1 MQDQQ
6 VHKRNFRLM
15 VLAFVMLSN
24 PSAGQMQ
31 GDHMQMQTDTMN
43 MHGAEMPVSRDGSG
57 TSWQP
62 DQSPVMMYMIMH
74 KNTTLMFHGAIFIR
88 YTTQDFTNE
97 GDRGGQ
103 QFDVPDWVMFM
114 LRQRLGEKDL
124 ISFTSMLSFDR
135 LTMGGSGYPLLF
147 QTGEEYQGVPLVDRQ
162 HPHDLFSELAI
173 SYTHS
178 FTKDIGL
185 SGYFGYPGEPAL
197 GPNVFMHRPSAMNDP
212 DAPLGHH
219 WQDATHIT
227 FGVATLGLRYKIVKA
242 EGSIFTGREP
252 DENRYNFD
260 KPLFDSYSYRVSV
273 NPSGS
278 FSVQFSQGFI
288 KSPEAVEPAVNL
300 IRTTASVSYTLQFND
315 QEFIASSLIWGM
327 NHLSDGAKLNSLLLE
342 ANLKIKPITPYF
354 RYEFVQKNASELQ
367 ILKYPDNPVFN
378 INAITLGL
386 NRNLFTVLKTDLSVG
401 IQGTLSFPGKDLATV
416 YGNYPLAAEIYI
428 KIAPAIRFSH

>member
-1 MQDQQ
+1 
-6 VHKRNFRLM
+6 
-15 VLAFVMLSN
+15 
-24 PSAGQMQ
+24 
-31 GDHMQMQTDTMN
+31 
-43 MHGAEMPVSRDGSG
+43 
-57 TSWQP
+57 
-62 DQSPVMMYMIMH
+62 
-74 KNTTLMFHGAIFIR
+74 
-88 YTTQDFTNE
+88 
-97 GDRGGQ
+97 
-103 QFDVPDWVMFM
+103 
-114 LRQRLGEKDL
+114 
-124 ISFTSMLSFDR
+124 
-135 LTMGGSGYPLLF
+135 
-147 QTGEEYQGVPLVDRQ
+147 
-162 HPHDLFSELAI
+162 
-173 SYTHS
+173 
-178 FTKDIGL
+178 
-185 SGYFGYPGEPAL
+185 
-197 GPNVFMHRPSAMNDP
+197 
-212 DAPLGHH
+212 
-219 WQDATHIT
+219 
-227 FGVATLGLRYKIVKA
+227 VATLGLRYKIVKA